1 MVDKVVKRVF
11 LRWVIPMDILIVLIL
26 KFISLYLKY

>member
-1 MVDKVVKRVF
+1 MVDKVVKSVF
-11 LRWVIPMDILIVLIL
+11 SRWVIPMDILIVLIL